1 MTPAVFSLKKYIFD
15 KVSLNLE
22 NLSPDSKLN
31 LKIEPVGTYNQ
42 GSGEYSLVFIFEAL
56 QGDEKPD
63 VIVSVRCNAVFL
75 FQKPVNKEEFPS
87 MFYANSIAILFPY
100 VRAFISTVT
109 LQANLIPPILLP
121 TMNLTSLGERLMNN
135 TNFI

>member
-22 NLSPDSKLN
+22 NLSTDSKLN

-42 GSGEYSLVFIFEAL
+42 ESGEYSLAFVFEAS
-56 QGDEKPD
+56 QGTEKPD
-63 VIVSVRCNAVFL
+63 VVVSVRCNALYL
-75 FQKPVNKEEFPS
+75 FQKPVSKEEFPN

-109 LQANLIPPILLP
+109 LQANLVPPIILP
-121 TMNLTSLGERLMNN
+121 TMNLTSLGEQLMNN
-135 TNFI
+135 TKFV